1 MNLLNNFKN
10 FSQLSVLILIFV
22 SCQSRQTDSNIV
34 RFGICADVHKDIM
47 HDADERLAAFTDEA
61 SERDLD
67 FIIQLGDFVRPY
79 DYNLGFMSV
88 WDSYPGN
95 SYHVIGNHEPDGGF
109 TKQDVVDY
117 LGMPYMYYS
126 FEKNGFHFIVLDGND
141 LNPSPDRAPGY
152 SRYIGEEQ
160 IVWLKNEIVSTEK
173 NIVIF
178 SHQSL
183 ENDNGIENSQQ
194 IRNILEEENRSAGFK
209 KIIACFSGHHH
220 TDYADNINGI
230 YYIQI
235 NSMSYNW
242 VGGDYQVIRY
252 SEEIDEEYPWIKYTI
267 PYKDPLYAFVEIS
280 DEAINIEG
288 RETSFVG
295 PGPEEL
301 GMPDQPENNPIVPRI
316 SNRKLQL
323 K

>member
-1 MNLLNNFKN
+1 MNNLIKYFLLPVF
-10 FSQLSVLILIFV
+10 ILLFI
-22 SCQSRQTDSNIV
+22 SCQSNQENISIV
-34 RFGICADVHKDIM
+34 RFGICSDVHKDIM
-47 HDADERLAAFTDEA
+47 HDADERLASFITEA

-79 DYNLGFMSV
+79 DYNLDFMSV
-88 WDSYPGN
+88 WNSYPGN

-109 TKQDVVDY
+109 TKQDVVEY
-117 LGMPYMYYS
+117 LGMPDMYYS
-126 FEKNGFHFIVLDGND
+126 FNINGVHFIVLDGND
-141 LNPSPDRAPGY
+141 FNPSPGRPPGY

-160 IVWLKNEIVSTEK
+160 IEWLKNEISSTEE
-173 NIVIF
+173 NIIIF

-183 ENDNGIENSQQ
+183 ENENGVENNLQ
-194 IRNILEEENRSAGFK
+194 IRSILEEENRSAGFN
-209 KIIACFSGHHH
+209 KILACFSGHHH
-220 TDYADNINGI
+220 TDYAVNINGI

-267 PYKDPLYAFVEIS
+267 PYKDPLYAFVEIGN
-280 DEAINIEG
+280 EAIIIEG

-301 GMPDQPENNPIVPRI
+301 GMPERPENNPIVPKI
-316 SNRKLQL
+316 SNRELQL
-323 K
+323 E